1 MKSFLVNQGSLCVEV
16 GEGFRNRKNGDNC
29 YEPLHC
35 TNKEDWKEYIYT
47 YIHIH
52 IYTYTYIYTYIYI
65 YIYIN
70 LYI

>member
-35 TNKEDWKEYIYT
+35 TNKEDWKEN
-47 YIHIH
+47 
-52 IYTYTYIYTYIYI
+52 IYI
-65 YIYIN
+65 YLVTN
-70 LYI
+70 